1 MGANTMNRDSNPAIL
16 PGETQD
22 FIEENTSVEPR
33 LETNIMRR
41 DLPLKYSK
49 YSHAV
54 DYLHSVESHIPK
66 ELVSSKNFTEIRD
79 LANHFTGN
87 LTSYFG
93 FESRMSDPSART
105 DYMLAISSKRG
116 EREKLAKLFKNRN
129 LPEEFLKTSEWQHI
143 GKFVNA
149 WANPNSVVNKRIL
162 SLWFEFDTSDE
173 LSKVPIP
180 SIFLHT
186 KPLRADSLD
195 DFNKCKSITRDIIP
209 ILTGKSVPKKVEE
222 CFLKCL
228 KNLPEGAL
236 LLDVGLML
244 SRPETDMLRLVLN
257 RMKPDQI
264 IPYLKKIGWT
274 DENNRLF
281 KLIEELKKYVT
292 RIVLQINIGEKVDS
306 KIGIECRFFPD
317 LYNKETGW
325 IDFLDYLA
333 EKGLCI
339 QKKRS
344 AFLQFPN
351 SLHDRTNQEFSIDSY
366 MPSVKFQE
374 KPRANALVG
383 YISHVKINY
392 KPNTPLE
399 AKGYLGVR
407 LFGLKN

>member
-41 DLPLKYSK
+41 DLPLK

-339 QKKRS
+339 QKIRS
-344 AFLQFPN
+344 EFLQFPN